1 MVFLASIVA
10 LWFICWWFVTI
21 DWTAVIAPSAA
32 TGALSYRQLIIYMM
46 VVFALALLLPVTHSL
61 AATNM
66 SNLQFVTPPA
76 GVLIGVTVFIS
87 VLITYQISRFTAV
100 CYAFTGALTALQIYL
115 KGTIDW
121 NTNLRVLLSWITAPV
136 LAAILS
142 FIIYKVYFFI
152 LSKSK
157 IHLLKLTFY
166 QRFIVLFGVIFL
178 ALATGINN
186 GAILVGL
193 TDLVI
198 PEGYGLESVLFPL
211 IAIVTIVFIFSSK
224 HKLSVIQLATHQF
237 NINSQAVT
245 SIVFATFIV
254 LLLYSSDMICSAI
267 GLKATPL
274 AIPSLLLGGLVG
286 LSLASKRRI
295 IEKYTVSRSVIS
307 AILSPVMAVIVG
319 YSLFFVFD
327 IQNPK
332 INNIAASLNANRI
345 ELDIYLMIIVIVA
358 ILVTLLILVI
368 LQQQKGK
375 KMLERIAY
383 SRQQQLNENMKSLN
397 ELEVK
402 GVLIESQGLDT
413 TLDMRREELMNTAYS
428 ISDQKEFLE
437 TIYGKIS
444 TLKQVETNKGRDK
457 LIDEIQDDLHQKMSF
472 SKELETFYQQAEILH
487 KDFIVRVNDAFPT
500 LTPQEKKLTILLRLG
515 FASRYISVMMN
526 ISPKSVEI
534 GRYRLRS
541 KFNLKREDN
550 LVKFIQSI

>member
-10 LWFICWWFVTI
+10 LWFICWWFVTN

-32 TGALSYRQLIIYMM
+32 TGALSYRQLMIYMM
-46 VVFALALLLPVTHSL
+46 VVFALALLLSVTHSL

-66 SNLQFVTPPA
+66 SNLHFVTPPA

-142 FIIYKVYFFI
+142 FIIYKVYSFI